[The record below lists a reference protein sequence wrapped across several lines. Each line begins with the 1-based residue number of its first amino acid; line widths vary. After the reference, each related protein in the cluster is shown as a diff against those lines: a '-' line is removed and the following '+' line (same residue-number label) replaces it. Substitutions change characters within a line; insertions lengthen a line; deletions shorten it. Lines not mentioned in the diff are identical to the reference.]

1 MGLFERLREGLKKTR
16 NNFKERI
23 DSIINSF
30 TKIDEELF
38 EELEEILILA
48 DIGVNAATSICDK
61 LRTRIKEEGIKEPE
75 AIKYMLREEIE
86 TLLGKYPDTDLL
98 CISDPSELD
107 IVLIVGVN
115 GTGKTTSAGKIA
127 SYLISKNKTV
137 IVAAADTFRA
147 AAIKQ
152 LELWTERAGAGIIKH
167 KHGADPGAVV
177 FDAIRAAK
185 SRNAD
190 VLLIDTAGRL
200 HTKKNL
206 MEELKKIHRVI
217 EREAPGAGKET
228 LIVLDATSGNNALV
242 QAKAFGEAT
251 GIDGVILTKMD
262 GTAKGGIIIP
272 VTTELGVPVKF
283 VGIGEKTEDLKHFD
297 PVEFSKALF

>member
-1 MGLFERLREGLKKTR
+1 MGILERLRQGLKKTR
-16 NNFKERI
+16 DNLKEKV
-23 DSIINSF
+23 DSVIASF
-30 TKIDEELF
+30 TKIDEDLF
-38 EELEEILILA
+38 EELEEILVLA
-48 DIGVNAATSICDK
+48 DIGVEASLEICSHIRNSVK
-61 LRTRIKEEGIKEPE
+61 REGITDPA
-75 AIKYMLREEIE
+75 AIKD
-86 TLLGKYPDTDLL
+86 LLGRELEERLSKYPDTDLR
-98 CISDPSELD
+98 CISGPSELD
-107 IVLIVGVN
+107 IILIVGVN

-127 SYLISKNKTV
+127 SFLKDNDKKV
-137 IVAAADTFRA
+137 IIAAADTFRA
-147 AAIKQ
+147 AAIEQ
-152 LELWTERAGAGIIKH
+152 LELWAERAGAGIIKH

-177 FDAIRAAK
+177 FDSIRAAR

-190 VLLIDTAGRL
+190 VLIIDTAGRL

-217 EREAPGAGKET
+217 EREAADAGRET

-251 GIDGVILTKMD
+251 GIDGIILTKMD

-272 VTTELGVPVKF
+272 ITSELGVPVKF

-297 PVEFSKALF
+297 PTEFSKALL

>member
-1 MGLFERLREGLKKTR
+1 MGIFDKLKSGLKKTR
-16 NNFKERI
+16 DNLREKLE
-23 DSIINSF
+23 SVVNSF

-38 EELEEILILA
+38 DEIEEILILS
-48 DIGVNAATSICDK
+48 DIGVDSSVELTDALRMRIKAEGVTEPSAIFGMLK
-61 LRTRIKEEGIKEPE
+61 EEIRTRLAKHEDTYLKCLHPGEG
-75 AIKYMLREEIE
+75 
-86 TLLGKYPDTDLL
+86 
-98 CISDPSELD
+98 LD
-107 IVLIVGVN
+107 IILIVGVN

-127 SYLISKNKTV
+127 ALLKNEGKKV
-137 IVAAADTFRA
+137 IIAAADTFRA
-147 AAIKQ
+147 AAIEQ
-152 LELWTERAGAGIIKH
+152 LELWAERAEAGIIKH

-185 SRNAD
+185 SREAD
-190 VLLIDTAGRL
+190 VLIIDTAGRL

-217 EREAPGAGKET
+217 EREAADSRKET

-251 GIDGVILTKMD
+251 GIDGIVLTKMD

-272 VTTELGVPVKF
+272 VTSELDVPVKF
-283 VGIGEKTEDLKHFD
+283 IGIGEKLDDLRHFD
-297 PVEFSKALF
+297 PGEFTEALL